1 MSNAQHKKGKMED
14 NEGIQFQN
22 KNLIKSLPIE
32 KNNEYLG
39 IFAKHCKHCQMMLID
54 YT

>member
-1 MSNAQHKKGKMED
+1 MCDIKIEFDFDKCLKSNAQHKKGKLED

-32 KNNEYLG
+32 
-39 IFAKHCKHCQMMLID
+39 
-54 YT
+54 

>member
-1 MSNAQHKKGKMED
+1 MSNAQHKKGKVED
-14 NEGIQFQN
+14 NESIQFKN

-32 KNNEYLG
+32 RNNEYHG
-39 IFAKHCKHCQMMLID
+39 IFTMHCKHCQMILID